1 MSQVA
6 QQPSRPS
13 RRRVKRHVAA
23 AQPAPKLAK
32 VSKSTRRAER
42 LLTTIIIGCLCYL
55 FYAEGTVTKILEL
68 LK

>member
-6 QQPSRPS
+6 QPS

-32 VSKSTRRAER
+32 VSKSTKR
-42 LLTTIIIGCLCYL
+42 LEHMVSAIIVGCLGYI
-55 FYAEGTVTKILEL
+55 FYTEGAITKILEL